1 MIFSNAHTSTP
12 PSNNNV
18 IPEDVTINQVN
29 DGFDTIVVNTDTTL
43 ETNNSAAPAVNNI
56 TITKMLCGA
65 PDCYFQ
71 VYRIPKHL
79 ATPPVGNLFG
89 GVTVYQT
96 RDADNVEEI
105 FDEIVQTLTKTSN
118 HEPEASE
125 ELKAFMLMAEK
136 KMGRTSFWQLE
147 HHLVK
152 HAVKWMFENY
162 EIGRRIPKADTN
174 D

>member
-1 MIFSNAHTSTP
+1 MTEQEFDHIDYRKALLNLPKGIQWLVSILDNQA
-12 PSNNNV
+12 
-18 IPEDVTINQVN
+18 EDFP
-29 DGFDTIVVNTDTTL
+29 DF
-43 ETNNSAAPAVNNI
+43 NNI

-125 ELKAFMLMAEK
+125 ELKAFMLMAEE